1 MAIASS
7 VFLCL
12 FFALAYLHAQ
22 LAGGCYT
29 SIFSFGDSLADT
41 GNLLLVTGSD
51 GTSVGRLPY
60 GETFFHRPT
69 GRFSD
74 GRLMIDFIAQA
85 MGLPFV
91 RPYLA
96 GGVGGGGF
104 RHGVNFAVGGATALD
119 AHYFESMGMEI
130 KGANYSLSVQ
140 LEWFRRLL
148 PSLCSSASG
157 CAALMSDALFLVGEI
172 GGNDYNGPF
181 FAGRSLSEITA
192 MVPDVVR
199 AITSAVDEL
208 IGMGARTMV
217 VPGNF
222 PIGCSAAYLSLFQN
236 EKRERT
242 GCIKWLNDFAEYHN
256 RLLEEEL
263 RQRRRR
269 HPGLTISYADYYQAA
284 MEIYAAPQDHGFG
297 ESPLAACCGSGGGDY
312 NLNSTAQCGEEGSN
326 VCSDPSRQISWDGL
340 HLTEAA
346 YRVTAGGLLGR
357 HITPSIARD
366 CPELNW
372 TVPGDGYVSS
382 S

>member
-1 MAIASS
+1 MAVSLS
-7 VFLCL
+7 FRL
-12 FFALAYLHAQ
+12 FALAYLHAQ
-22 LAGGCYT
+22 HASGCYT

-41 GNLLLVTGSD
+41 GNLLLSTGSN
-51 GTSVGRLPY
+51 GTRVGRLPY
-60 GETFFHRPT
+60 GETFFHSPT

-96 GGVGGGGF
+96 GGAGGG
-104 RHGVNFAVGGATALD
+104 GVNFAVAGATALD
-119 AHYFESMGMEI
+119 VHYFESMGMEI
-130 KGANYSLSVQ
+130 KWTNYSLSAQ
-140 LEWFRRLL
+140 LEWFRHLL

-157 CAALMSDALFLVGEI
+157 CAAFMSDALFLVGEI
-172 GGNDYNGPF
+172 GGNDYNHAF
-181 FAGRSLSEITA
+181 SAGRSLTEITA

-208 IGMGARTMV
+208 IGMGVRTMV

-222 PIGCSAAYLSLFQN
+222 PIGCSAAYLSRFQN
-236 EKRERT
+236 EKRDSYDPRT
-242 GCIKWLNDFAEYHN
+242 GCIKWLNAFAEYHN

-263 RQRRRR
+263 RRLRCR
-269 HPGLTISYADYYQAA
+269 HPDVIISYADYYQAA
-284 MEIYAAPQDHGFG
+284 MEIYASPQDHGFG

-312 NLNSTAQCGEEGSN
+312 NLNSTAGCGEEGSS

-346 YRVTAGGLLGR
+346 YRVIAGGLLGG
-357 HITPSIARD
+357 HIMPSIARA

-372 TVPGDGYVSS
+372 TVLDNGAGYISS